1 MRGTARRLCFAC
13 GNAVEADEQ
22 FVLARG
28 RERVPHC
35 SEGCVRATLGVR
47 RARRWRS
54 RLRVTAGATL
64 VALVAVGVWSIKR
77 HRAQKPRSI
86 ALSWTE
92 TAWEK
97 SVPQAPTNF
106 FGPAWPPTDADWAF
120 AFDRAAWTYPLP
132 GPVRRPPV
140 ANDRLFV
147 TDAKPRPAACRAPN
161 VCGVSLGG
169 QLWGEHVFAVL
180 EGVVDRS
187 VPGGGDDHGGGYVRI
202 AHFGGMVFTHYFHLA
217 AIPRGVV
224 RGARVSAGEVI
235 GLVGDT
241 GTGGEGS
248 GARPHLHFAFSIRPS
263 AEWPE
268 AYWDPTPLMAKWA
281 LRVPPHGSVAGL
293 LAATDAMEIPRRH
306 KGH

>member
-1 MRGTARRLCFAC
+1 MRATARRLCFAC

-28 RERVPHC
+28 QRREPHC
-35 SEGCVRATLGVR
+35 SEACVRATV
-47 RARRWRS
+47 RARRSALWRS
-54 RLRVTAGATL
+54 RLRLTAGA
-64 VALVAVGVWSIKR
+64 VLVAVVAGGVWSIKR
-77 HRAQKPRSI
+77 HRAPPARSI
-86 ALSWTE
+86 ALSWAETE
-92 TAWEK
+92 WPK
-97 SVPQAPTNF
+97 PAPLLPGYY
-106 FGPAWPPTDADWAF
+106 GPAWPPTDEDWAF
-120 AFDRAAWTYPLP
+120 AFNRAAWTYPLP

-140 ANDRLFV
+140 ADEHLFA
-147 TDAKPRPAACRAPN
+147 TDAKPHPAACRTPG
-161 VCGVSLGG
+161 VCGVDLGG

-202 AHFGGMVFTHYFHLA
+202 AHFGGMMFTHYFHLA

-241 GTGGEGS
+241 GTGGERP
-248 GARPHLHFAFSIRPS
+248 ARPHLHFAFSIRPS

-268 AYWDPTPLMAKWA
+268 AYWDPRPLMVKWT

-293 LAATDAMEIPRRH
+293 VAATNTMEIPRRH
-306 KGH
+306 RGR